1 MIKIISCF
9 WNASKYIEKC
19 VNSIKSQKF
28 SNYKVFLVDD
38 MSTDNTVELINNM
51 IKDDERFV
59 LIKNTEKKFKL
70 RNMDELIMDETM
82 FDDEDIIIELDGDD
96 WLFDENVLSLIN
108 EKYTNNKNLWLT
120 NGSFIYSNNR
130 FGFASKVD
138 YRTVRQDVFT
148 FSHLRTWKVHLWRQI
163 DEESFLDENN
173 EYFVSAPDVAYSL
186 PMIEMAGDKHYEF
199 IPNILHVYNEESPYN
214 EHKNES
220 AGGGLNTQSQNAFKI
235 RNKKKYN
242 TL

>member
-19 VNSIKSQKF
+19 IDSIKNQTLKE
-28 SNYKVFLVDD
+28 YKVFLVDD
-38 MSTDNTVELINNM
+38 MSTDNTVEIIQEL
-51 IKDDERFV
+51 IKDDDRFV
-59 LIKNTEKKFKL
+59 LIKNEEKKFKL
-70 RNMDELIMDETM
+70 RNMDELIMNEDLFE
-82 FDDEDIIIELDGDD
+82 DEDIIIELDGDD
-96 WLFDENVLSLIN
+96 WFFDEKVLDLIN
-108 EKYTNNKNLWLT
+108 QKYTDNKNLWLT
-120 NGSFIYSNNR
+120 NGSFIYSNGR
-130 FGFASKVD
+130 FGFASKVN
-138 YRTVRQDVFT
+138 YKTVRQDVFT

-163 DEESFLDENN
+163 DEESFLDENGN
-173 EYFVSAPDVAYSL
+173 YFVSAPDVAYSL

-220 AGGGLNTQSQNAFKI
+220 AGGGLTTKAQNAFKI

-242 TL
+242 LI